1 MEQEL
6 IKLGLQGGV
15 SILVLVALYFVLS
28 KIAEIV
34 KNRNG
39 NGDNNEKFNELQ
51 KTVMNDYRHELDRLW
66 SSIDKINGKLDNF
79 EERIIKLEVK
89 INGKN

>member
-6 IKLGLQGGV
+6 IKFGLQGGV
-15 SILVLVALYFVLS
+15 AVSVLIALYFILS

-39 NGDNNEKFNELQ
+39 YLDKKIQEIEENHLKSLESRIERLENMFIELSER
-51 KTVMNDYRHELDRLW
+51 V
-66 SSIDKINGKLDNF
+66 SKI
-79 EERIIKLEVK
+79 EVK
-89 INGKN
+89 IKR

>member
-1 MEQEL
+1 MLEQEL
-6 IKLGLQGGV
+6 IKLGLQYGGATA
-15 SILVLVALYFVLS
+15 VLIALYFVLS

-39 NGDNNEKFNELQ
+39 NDNKKFSDLEKI
-51 KTVMNDYRHELDRLW
+51 VMNDYRHELNRLW
-66 SSIDKINGKLDNF
+66 DAIDKINERLDDF
-79 EERIIKLEVK
+79 EKRITKLEVK

>member
-15 SILVLVALYFVLS
+15 AISTLVALYFFLS
-28 KIAEIV
+28 KVAEIV

-39 NGDNNEKFNELQ
+39 GDLSKKIQEIEENHLKSLEKRIERLEDIIIELSERVS
-51 KTVMNDYRHELDRLW
+51 KLEA
-66 SSIDKINGKLDNF
+66 KINGKQT
-79 EERIIKLEVK
+79 
-89 INGKN
+89 

>member
-15 SILVLVALYFVLS
+15 AISVLIALYFVLS

-39 NGDNNEKFNELQ
+39 GDLSKKLQEIEENHLKSLEKRIERLEDFVIELSE
-51 KTVMNDYRHELDRLW
+51 RISRLEA
-66 SSIDKINGKLDNF
+66 KING
-79 EERIIKLEVK
+79 R
-89 INGKN
+89 

>member
-15 SILVLVALYFVLS
+15 AISVLIALYFVLS
-28 KIAEIV
+28 KIAEII

-39 NGDNNEKFNELQ
+39 YWDNKKLHELEKL
-51 KTVMNDYRHELDRLW
+51 VMNDYRHELNRLW
-66 SSIDKINGKLDNF
+66 DAIDKINERLDDF
-79 EERIIKLEVK
+79 ERRITKLEVK
-89 INGKN
+89 INGKTG

>member
-6 IKLGLQGGV
+6 IKLLIQYGGGGV
-15 SILVLVALYFVLS
+15 ILAGLYFVLS

-39 NGDNNEKFNELQ
+39 YCNDKKFHELEKLV
-51 KTVMNDYRHELDRLW
+51 TNDYRHELNRLW
-66 SSIDKINGKLDNF
+66 DAIDKINERLDDF
-79 EERIIKLEVK
+79 ERRIIKLEVK
-89 INGKN
+89 INGRN

>member
-15 SILVLVALYFVLS
+15 AISVLIALYFVLS

-34 KNRNG
+34 KNKNG
-39 NGDNNEKFNELQ
+39 GDVNKKLQ
-51 KTVMNDYRHELDRLW
+51 DIEENHLKSLENRIERLEDLYIEIAERV
-66 SSIDKINGKLDNF
+66 SRIEAKLNGKAS
-79 EERIIKLEVK
+79 
-89 INGKN
+89 

>member
-15 SILVLVALYFVLS
+15 AISVLVALYFVLS

-34 KNRNG
+34 KNKNG
-39 NGDNNEKFNELQ
+39 GDVNKKIQEIEENHLKSLENRIERLEDIVMELSER
-51 KTVMNDYRHELDRLW
+51 VSRLEA
-66 SSIDKINGKLDNF
+66 KINGKT
-79 EERIIKLEVK
+79 
-89 INGKN
+89 

>member
-15 SILVLVALYFVLS
+15 AISVLITLYFVLS

-39 NGDNNEKFNELQ
+39 GDVNKKIQEIEENHLKSLENRIERLEDIVMELSER
-51 KTVMNDYRHELDRLW
+51 VSRIEA
-66 SSIDKINGKLDNF
+66 KINGKM
-79 EERIIKLEVK
+79 
-89 INGKN
+89 G

>member
-15 SILVLVALYFVLS
+15 AISVLIALYFVLS

-39 NGDNNEKFNELQ
+39 GDLSNKIQEIEENHLKSLENRISRLEDIVMELSERVSRIE
-51 KTVMNDYRHELDRLW
+51 T
-66 SSIDKINGKLDNF
+66 KINGLKS
-79 EERIIKLEVK
+79 
-89 INGKN
+89 

>member
-15 SILVLVALYFVLS
+15 AISVLIALYFVLS

-39 NGDNNEKFNELQ
+39 GDLSKKIQEIEENHLKSLEKRIERLEDFIIELSER
-51 KTVMNDYRHELDRLW
+51 VSRLEA
-66 SSIDKINGKLDNF
+66 KINGK
-79 EERIIKLEVK
+79 KV
-89 INGKN
+89 